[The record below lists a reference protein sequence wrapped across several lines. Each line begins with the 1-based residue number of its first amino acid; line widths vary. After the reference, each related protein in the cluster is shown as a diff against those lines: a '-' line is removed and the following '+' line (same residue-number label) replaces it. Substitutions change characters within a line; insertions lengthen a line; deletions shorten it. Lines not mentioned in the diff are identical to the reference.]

1 MTIERLG
8 PVDPIQQYNKSDNVK
23 KPQKSQSA
31 DSISVSNEAKL
42 RSEMMQAVE
51 QVRNMPDIRQDRV
64 EEVKAKLEDPSY
76 INDRVVE
83 AVAGEIMSAFGIG

>member
-8 PVDPIQQYNKSDNVK
+8 PVDPIQQYNKSDKVK

-31 DSISVSNEAKL
+31 DSINVSDEAKL

-64 EEVKAKLEDPSY
+64 EEVKAKLQDPSY
-76 INDRVVE
+76 IDERVV
-83 AVAGEIMSAFGIG
+83 ANVADEIMSVFGLD